1 MKFLHKFTAA
11 ILACAMLASCTTTQ
25 TIRVSGLAGTEI
37 YTPSKTKVGT
47 INNLGTAEITLDS
60 DAYYAYLLSK
70 AEGSDEYV
78 PFALDYKNHSYAAT
92 KMALGAGYT
101 ITSIGL
107 GATVIGT
114 IALCAAAGME
124 DEDMTSLF
132 GTVSG
137 IGGLVTLAG
146 VGIGMPADSRM
157 SQLDHA
163 YQFKYLP
170 TQSTNQ
176 DFAFTQPNLKIV
188 SQPVQEETKANVE
201 SKKATQET
209 KDSSVSSKSLKSST
223 STKKLN
229 DKSTKSFKNHGATVE
244 GSYIGT
250 GSLSMGG
257 QIIESYKDI
266 AVKIVRVDDNT
277 VTVNVTESNGVDFFN
292 EPATYTIK
300 KDANGNFTLTHDD
313 IAKATIKIDRN
324 KKAIY
329 LHPRVNIDGDIYTL
343 KITATLTK

>member
-1 MKFLHKFTAA
+1 MKLLHKYISAA
-11 ILACAMLASCTTTQ
+11 LACAMLASCTTTQ
-25 TIRVSGLAGTEI
+25 TINVTGLAGTEI
-37 YTPSKTKVGT
+37 YTPNYVKVGT
-47 INNLGTAEITLDS
+47 INNLGTTEITLDS

-70 AEGSDEYV
+70 AEGSNEYI

-92 KMALGAGYT
+92 KMAYGAGYT
-101 ITSIGL
+101 IASIGL
-107 GATVIGT
+107 MAALGGT
-114 IALCAAAGME
+114 IALCVATGVE
-124 DEDMTSLF
+124 DEDMQGIS
-132 GTVSG
+132 GTIFG
-137 IGGLVTLAG
+137 IGGLVALAG
-146 VGIGMPADSRM
+146 AGIGMPADSRL
-157 SQLDHA
+157 SQIDHA

-170 TQSTNQ
+170 KQSTNQ
-176 DFAFTQPNLKIV
+176 DFTFTKPKFNTV
-188 SQPVQEETKANVE
+188 SQTKKEVPNVE

-209 KDSSVSSKSLKSST
+209 KDSSVSSKSLKTST

-343 KITATLTK
+343 KITATLNQ